1 MTEIDGDPTPDV
13 AHVVDYL
20 IPEGET
26 PECVED
32 CPGCLA
38 PLATIENGSEDDD
51 PEPCGESGC
60 LCYGV
65 GEEHADCAC
74 GCDCP
79 RYWDEEGSHLIG
91 EDG

>member
-1 MTEIDGDPTPDV
+1 MTNADTTDPD
-13 AHVVDYL
+13 L
-20 IPEGET
+20 
-26 PECVED
+26 C
-32 CPGCLA
+32 
-38 PLATIENGSEDDD
+38 D